1 MICCTKGVQRGVNVW
16 MASYRGVL
24 YRFDATLSRLEGMEL
39 YRIYANYSE
48 KDRKERKVKM
58 TSTNKYTTLL

>member
-1 MICCTKGVQRGVNVW
+1 
-16 MASYRGVL
+16 
-24 YRFDATLSRLEGMEL
+24 MEL